1 VAATCSSSEVARIPA
16 DLAPGDTWAERFGA
30 SGLRVRRIR
39 SADDP
44 SFGVAYGRLWAEF
57 GERGEMETRAVIASR
72 LAWDPARPIGR
83 YRYLYEMLVVERE
96 DEIVALRDHTAIA
109 PADVSG
115 SSVAVLVHL
124 SHVLIEPRWRGQGL
138 AGWLRAFPL
147 QAARE
152 CAAAG
157 GGAAARIT
165 LVAEMEPPE
174 HADPTTLRRL
184 ASYGSAGFRKIDPA
198 RAHYA
203 QPDFRTAAAIDASA
217 VQPVPLVL
225 LVRRVGREWEHE
237 IPGAEVRWIVAALYE
252 MFAVH
257 LRAEHMAPL
266 WLIHDALPAA
276 DARVDLIPPTQ

>member
-1 VAATCSSSEVARIPA
+1 VAATCSSWEVARILA
-16 DLAPGDTWAERFGA
+16 DLAPGDAEAQRFGA
-30 SGLRVRRIR
+30 SGIRVRRIR

-44 SFGVAYGRLWAEF
+44 LFPIAHDRLWAEF
-57 GERGEMETRAVIASR
+57 GERREMETRAVIASR

-83 YRYLYEMLVVERE
+83 YRYLYEMLVVERG

-124 SHVLIEPRWRGQGL
+124 SHVLIEPLWRGKGL

-157 GGAAARIT
+157 GGSADSIT

-174 HADPTTLRRL
+174 HADPMTLRRL

-198 RAHYA
+198 YAQYA
-203 QPDFRTAAAIDASA
+203 QPDFRAPAAIAASG

-225 LVRRVGREWEHE
+225 VVRRVGREQELE
-237 IPGAEVRWIVAALYE
+237 IPGAEVRMIVAALYE

-257 LRAEHMAPL
+257 LPREHMAPL
-266 WLIHDALPAA
+266 WVIHDALPAA